1 MISTRKS
8 KGWNPSKNL
17 SIEKFSKRVICSP
30 AMMFMTKRKK
40 AVQTPL
46 VEAGTI
52 STITVNRMANQVSAN
67 R

>member
-1 MISTRKS
+1 M
-8 KGWNPSKNL
+8 
-17 SIEKFSKRVICSP
+17 CSP